1 MRSKS
6 VTVPRTLGAGV
17 LAATLVAAAA
27 PVEGCAH
34 EQAPPPQAS
43 TAAAAGVEAPQPAP
57 AAGAPVPVDRAC
69 AAVKDAYSKFKGLK
83 EGKNADYIP
92 VLARVDPALFGIAL
106 VTVDG
111 QVCEA
116 GDVTHPF
123 SIQSIAKV
131 FTAATVMQALGPSAV
146 ENKIGV
152 NATGMPFNS
161 IIAIEMNDKHPAGN
175 PLVNPGAI
183 ASVGLVP
190 GQDASA
196 RWNAISGTMSR
207 AAGRDLTVD
216 AEVYKSESETNTRN
230 QAIATLLKADK
241 VIDGNPTEILDLYTR
256 ECSMSV
262 NAHDLATMGATL
274 ANGGVRPT
282 TTERVIDAGVAT
294 KALALMQITGL
305 YETSG
310 AWAFDVGVPAKSG
323 VGGGILAIVP
333 GRYAVGTFSPPLD
346 GAGNSVRGQKAIAAI
361 VAAIG
366 GNVFDTSAPARSR

>member
-1 MRSKS
+1 MESKS
-6 VTVPRTLGAGV
+6 VTVSRTLGAGA
-17 LAATLVAAAA
+17 LAATLVIAAA
-27 PVEGCAH
+27 PVEGCAN
-34 EQAPPPQAS
+34 EQPQPQAS
-43 TAAAAGVEAPQPAP
+43 TAAAVGVESPQPAL

-69 AAVKDAYSKFKGLK
+69 AAVKAAYSKFKGLK

-92 VLARVDPALFGIAL
+92 VLAKVDPALFGIAL

-190 GQDASA
+190 GPDASA

-207 AAGRDLTVD
+207 AAGRELTVD

-241 VIDGNPTEILDLYTR
+241 VIDGNPTEILDMYTR

-262 NAHDLATMGATL
+262 NAHDLAMMGATL

-282 TTERVIDAGVAT
+282 TSERVLDPGVAT
-294 KALALMQITGL
+294 KTLALMQTTGL
-305 YETSG
+305 YENSG
-310 AWAFDVGVPAKSG
+310 TWAFDVGVPAKSG

-346 GAGNSVRGQKAIAAI
+346 GAGNSVRGQKAIEAI

-366 GNVFDTSAPARSR
+366 GNVFDTSAPARSK